1 MTVIAASE
9 ISGSAALDDKALKA
23 ALGQYLSS
31 PPRRIDRLIFQALL
45 GAALLKD
52 RVRSDC
58 GLYLASRHPARPTMG
73 ALLDAVC
80 VQQRQPKPFE
90 FVNSVS
96 NAAGFH
102 VAQQLGLE
110 GPNLFIGAG
119 PRVWPQL
126 QRLAAL
132 DLADGSVSQ
141 ALLLEVEDLG
151 DFRVRAVL
159 LEGAGGTPAAGFDE
173 LTAGI
178 ELRRL
183 DLHAS
188 V

>member
-45 GAALLKD
+45 GAVLLKD

-119 PRVWPQL
+119 PRVWP
-126 QRLAAL
+126 RWPW
-132 DLADGSVSQ
+132 
-141 ALLLEVEDLG
+141 
-151 DFRVRAVL
+151 
-159 LEGAGGTPAAGFDE
+159 PAA
-173 LTAGI
+173 ASA
-178 ELRRL
+178 RRCCWKWRTWATSGCGRYCWRAPRAPRRS
-183 DLHAS
+183 AS
-188 V
+188 TN

>member
-1 MTVIAASE
+1 MRVIAASE
-9 ISGSAALDDKALKA
+9 IHGRAATSDKQLKA
-23 ALGQYLSS
+23 ALSQWLGS

-52 RVRSDC
+52 NVRSDC
-58 GLYLASRHPARPTMG
+58 GLYLASRHPARPTMA

-80 VQQRQPKPFE
+80 VQHKQPKPFE

-119 PRVWPQL
+119 PRVWSQL
-126 QRLAAL
+126 QALAGL
-132 DLADGSVSQ
+132 DLQDGLIGQ
-141 ALLLEVEDLG
+141 ALLLLVEESE
-151 DFRVRAVL
+151 DFHVQGVL
-159 LEGAGGTPAAGFDE
+159 LQGNQPGAPAADFAA
-173 LTAGI
+173 LTIGI
-178 ELRRL
+178 EVQRL
-183 DLHAS
+183 DL
-188 V
+188 

>member
-1 MTVIAASE
+1 MNVIAASE
-9 ISGSAALDDKALKA
+9 IRGQATTDDKQLKA
-23 ALGQYLSS
+23 ALGQWLSS
-31 PPRRIDRLIFQALL
+31 PPRRIDRLILQALL
-45 GAALLKD
+45 GAATLKEQ
-52 RVRSDC
+52 VRSDC
-58 GLYLASRHPARPTMG
+58 GLYLASRYPARPTMG

-80 VQQRQPKPFE
+80 VHGRQPKPFE

-132 DLADGSVSQ
+132 DLADGSIGQ
-141 ALLLEVEDLG
+141 ALLVVCDEPG
-151 DFRVRAVL
+151 DFCVQAVL
-159 LEGAGGTPAAGFDE
+159 LEGNAANQPAADFAA

-178 ELRRL
+178 EVLRL
-183 DLHAS
+183 DL
-188 V
+188 

>member
-1 MTVIAASE
+1 MRVIAASE
-9 ISGSAALDDKALKA
+9 IHGRAATSDKELKA
-23 ALGQYLSS
+23 ALSQWLES

-45 GAALLKD
+45 GAAALKAQ
-52 RVRSDC
+52 VRSDC

-80 VQQRQPKPFE
+80 VQHKQPKPFE

-119 PRVWPQL
+119 PRVWAQL

-132 DLADGSVSQ
+132 DLADGLIGQ
-141 ALLLEVEDLG
+141 ALLLVVEDLG
-151 DFRVRAVL
+151 AFRVQAVL
-159 LEGAGGTPAAGFDE
+159 LEGHAPSAPATDFAA

-178 ELRRL
+178 EVQRL
-183 DLHAS
+183 DL
-188 V
+188 

>member
-1 MTVIAASE
+1 M
-9 ISGSAALDDKALKA
+9 
-23 ALGQYLSS
+23 
-31 PPRRIDRLIFQALL
+31 
-45 GAALLKD
+45 
-52 RVRSDC
+52 RSDC

-110 GPNLFIGAG
+110 GPNLFVGAG

-132 DLADGSVSQ
+132 DLANGLVSQ
-141 ALLLEVEDLG
+141 ALLVVVEDLG
-151 DFRVRAVL
+151 DFRVQAAL
-159 LEGAGGTPAAGFDE
+159 LERREANAPAADFAA

-178 ELRRL
+178 KMERL
-183 DLHAS
+183 DL
-188 V
+188 

>member
-1 MTVIAASE
+1 MKVIAAHE
-9 ISGSAALDDKALKA
+9 LHGNAQCDDKALKS
-23 ALGQYLSS
+23 ALVEWLPN
-31 PPRRIDRLIFQALL
+31 PPRRIDRLILLALL
-45 GAALLKD
+45 GAAPLKGQ
-52 RVRSDC
+52 VRSDC
-58 GLYLASRHPARPTMG
+58 GLYLASRHPARSTMG

-119 PRVWPQL
+119 PRVWRQL
-126 QRLAAL
+126 QQLATL

-141 ALLLEVEDLG
+141 ALLLVVDEQA
-151 DFRVRAVL
+151 DFTVQAAL
-159 LEGAGGTPAAGFDE
+159 LENGPHNRLAEGFAE
-173 LTAGI
+173 LS
-178 ELRRL
+178 
-183 DLHAS
+183 AS
-188 V
+188 LKITRTSLP